1 MSDTTTVPTL
11 TDLGWDETTAGAFD
25 DAVTGSP
32 LRGSSVAPPTR
43 NVGPK
48 DGAFDLVAGRVGR
61 VDRGRVTVH
70 TADGPTPALVRLPA
84 GSELEDQPTTGD
96 WVGLERRPDGDVVRV
111 VLPRSSAIVRK
122 AAGERSDAQVMAANL
137 DHVLVA
143 VPFETRVNLSTIE
156 RYLVVAWES
165 GAQPLVVLTKCDL
178 AYDPDATRAE
188 VETAAPGVDV
198 HVVSAE
204 TGEGVDVLA
213 AVLSGGTTALV
224 GQSGAG
230 KSTLV
235 NVLAGE
241 EVQLVSGTRQD
252 GKGRHTTTARE
263 LIALT
268 GGGVLIDTPRPAL
281 DRVARRRRR
290 RGADL
295 PRRRGT
301 HRVLPLRRLRPRDR
315 ARLRGAGRTGLRRA
329 RRASLAQLGQA
340 PARGGVD
347 RDAHRP
353 RRPGRCPQAVGG
365 DREVGQSAGS
375 AQAGARPLR
384 LMPWVDPRW
393 SPARQ

>member
-11 TDLGWDETTAGAFD
+11 TALGWDDTTAGAFD

-48 DGAFDLVAGRVGR
+48 DGAFDLVPGRVGR

-70 TADGPTPALVRLPA
+70 TTDGPTPALVRLPA

-96 WVGLERRPDGDVVRV
+96 WVGLERRPDGDVVRI

-188 VETAAPGVDV
+188 VETAAPGVEV

-263 LIALT
+263 LIVLT
-268 GGGVLIDTPRPAL
+268 GGGVLIDTP
-281 DRVARRRRR
+281 
-290 RGADL
+290 
-295 PRRRGT
+295 
-301 HRVLPLRRLRPRDR
+301 
-315 ARLRGAGRTGLRRA
+315 GLRSIGLHDDGEGVALTFPDVEELIAACRFADCAHETEPGCAVQAALASGELDERRWHSWGKLQREAAWIAMRTDPAARA
-329 RRASLAQLGQA
+329 A
-340 PARGGVD
+340 ARK
-347 RDAHRP
+347 RWAAT
-353 RRPGRCPQAVGG
+353 GR
-365 DREVGQSAGS
+365 SAK
-375 AQAGARPLR
+375 AQAALKRGR
-384 LMPWVDPRW
+384 DPF
-393 SPARQ
+393 A

>member
-11 TDLGWDETTAGAFD
+11 TALGWDDTTAGAFD

-48 DGAFDLVAGRVGR
+48 DGAFDLVPGRVGR

-188 VETAAPGVDV
+188 VETAAPGVEV

-224 GQSGAG
+224 GQSGTG

-263 LIALT
+263 LIVLT
-268 GGGVLIDTPRPAL
+268 GGGVLIDTP
-281 DRVARRRRR
+281 
-290 RGADL
+290 
-295 PRRRGT
+295 
-301 HRVLPLRRLRPRDR
+301 
-315 ARLRGAGRTGLRRA
+315 GLRSIGLHDDGEGVALTFPDVEELIASCRFADCTHETEPGCAVQAALASGELDERRWHSWGKLQREAAWIAMRTDPAARA
-329 RRASLAQLGQA
+329 A
-340 PARGGVD
+340 ARKRWAAIGKSGK
-347 RDAHRP
+347 
-353 RRPGRCPQAVGG
+353 
-365 DREVGQSAGS
+365 
-375 AQAGARPLR
+375 AQAALKRGR
-384 LMPWVDPRW
+384 DPF
-393 SPARQ
+393 A

>member
-11 TDLGWDETTAGAFD
+11 TALGWDDTTAGAFD

-32 LRGSSVAPPTR
+32 LRGSSVAPSTR

-48 DGAFDLVAGRVGR
+48 DGAFDLVPGRVGR

-188 VETAAPGVDV
+188 VETAAPGVQF

-263 LIALT
+263 LIVLT
-268 GGGVLIDTPRPAL
+268 GGGVLIDTP
-281 DRVARRRRR
+281 
-290 RGADL
+290 
-295 PRRRGT
+295 
-301 HRVLPLRRLRPRDR
+301 
-315 ARLRGAGRTGLRRA
+315 GLRSIGLHDDGEGVALTFPDVEELIAACRFADCAHETEPGCAVQAALASGELDERRWHSWGKLQREAAWIAMRTDPAARA
-329 RRASLAQLGQA
+329 A
-340 PARGGVD
+340 ARKRWAAIGKSGK
-347 RDAHRP
+347 
-353 RRPGRCPQAVGG
+353 
-365 DREVGQSAGS
+365 
-375 AQAGARPLR
+375 AQAALKRGR
-384 LMPWVDPRW
+384 DPF
-393 SPARQ
+393 A

>member
-11 TDLGWDETTAGAFD
+11 TALGWDDTTAGAFD

-32 LRGSSVAPPTR
+32 LRGSSVAPSTR

-48 DGAFDLVAGRVGR
+48 DGAFDLVPGRVGR

-188 VETAAPGVDV
+188 VETAAPGVQF

-263 LIALT
+263 LIVLT
-268 GGGVLIDTPRPAL
+268 GGGVLIDTP
-281 DRVARRRRR
+281 
-290 RGADL
+290 
-295 PRRRGT
+295 
-301 HRVLPLRRLRPRDR
+301 
-315 ARLRGAGRTGLRRA
+315 GLRSIGLHDDGEGVALTFPDVEELIAACRFADCAHETEPGCAVQAALASGELDERRWHSWGKLQREAAWIAMRTDPAARA
-329 RRASLAQLGQA
+329 A
-340 PARGGVD
+340 ARKRWAAIGKTGK
-347 RDAHRP
+347 
-353 RRPGRCPQAVGG
+353 
-365 DREVGQSAGS
+365 
-375 AQAGARPLR
+375 AQAALKRGR
-384 LMPWVDPRW
+384 DPF
-393 SPARQ
+393 A

>member
-1 MSDTTTVPTL
+1 MSDTTTDPTL

-268 GGGVLIDTPRPAL
+268 GGGVLIDTP
-281 DRVARRRRR
+281 
-290 RGADL
+290 
-295 PRRRGT
+295 
-301 HRVLPLRRLRPRDR
+301 
-315 ARLRGAGRTGLRRA
+315 GLRSVGLHDDGDGVALTFPDVEGLIASCRFADCAHETEPGCAVQAALASGELDERRWHSWGKLQREAAWIAMRTDPAARA
-329 RRASLAQLGQA
+329 A
-340 PARGGVD
+340 ARKRWAAIGKSGK
-347 RDAHRP
+347 
-353 RRPGRCPQAVGG
+353 
-365 DREVGQSAGS
+365 
-375 AQAGARPLR
+375 AQAALKRGR
-384 LMPWVDPRW
+384 DPF
-393 SPARQ
+393 A

>member
-11 TDLGWDETTAGAFD
+11 TALGWDDTTAGAFD

-48 DGAFDLVAGRVGR
+48 DGAFDLVPGRVGR

-268 GGGVLIDTPRPAL
+268 GGGVLIDTP
-281 DRVARRRRR
+281 
-290 RGADL
+290 
-295 PRRRGT
+295 
-301 HRVLPLRRLRPRDR
+301 
-315 ARLRGAGRTGLRRA
+315 GLRSIGLHDDGEGVALTFPDVEELIAACRFADCAHETEPGCAVQAALASGELDERRWHSWGKLQREAAWIAMRTDPAARA
-329 RRASLAQLGQA
+329 A
-340 PARGGVD
+340 ARK
-347 RDAHRP
+347 RWAAT
-353 RRPGRCPQAVGG
+353 GR
-365 DREVGQSAGS
+365 SAK
-375 AQAGARPLR
+375 AQAALKRGR
-384 LMPWVDPRW
+384 DPF
-393 SPARQ
+393 A

>member
-11 TDLGWDETTAGAFD
+11 TALGWDDTTAGAFD

-48 DGAFDLVAGRVGR
+48 DGAFDLVPGRVGR

-188 VETAAPGVDV
+188 VETAAPGVEV

-263 LIALT
+263 LIVLT
-268 GGGVLIDTPRPAL
+268 GGGVLIDTP
-281 DRVARRRRR
+281 
-290 RGADL
+290 
-295 PRRRGT
+295 
-301 HRVLPLRRLRPRDR
+301 
-315 ARLRGAGRTGLRRA
+315 GLRSIGLHDDGEGVALTFPDVEELIAACRFADCAHETEPGCAVQAALASGELDERRWHSWGKLQREAAWIAMRTDPAARA
-329 RRASLAQLGQA
+329 A
-340 PARGGVD
+340 ARKRWAAIGKSGK
-347 RDAHRP
+347 
-353 RRPGRCPQAVGG
+353 
-365 DREVGQSAGS
+365 
-375 AQAGARPLR
+375 AQAALKRGR
-384 LMPWVDPRW
+384 DPF
-393 SPARQ
+393 A

>member
-156 RYLVVAWES
+156 RNLVVAWES

-268 GGGVLIDTPRPAL
+268 GGGVLIDTP
-281 DRVARRRRR
+281 
-290 RGADL
+290 
-295 PRRRGT
+295 
-301 HRVLPLRRLRPRDR
+301 
-315 ARLRGAGRTGLRRA
+315 GLRSVGLHDDGDGVALTFPDVEGLFASCRFADCAHETEPGCAVQAALASGELDERRWHSWGKLQREAAWIAMRTDPAARA
-329 RRASLAQLGQA
+329 AARKRWAAIGKSGKARAALK
-340 PARGGVD
+340 RG
-347 RDAHRP
+347 RDPFA
-353 RRPGRCPQAVGG
+353 
-365 DREVGQSAGS
+365 
-375 AQAGARPLR
+375 
-384 LMPWVDPRW
+384 
-393 SPARQ
+393 